1 MALVVRCRGER
12 NPAEQ
17 TSTTDIT
24 KAPKPQDAAALATVT
39 GGATGTF
46 NNDRM
51 TGNSGNNSFD
61 AGAGDDSVRGHEG
74 NDFILGG
81 DGTGQLFGDS
91 GNDTINGGAG
101 SDIIEGGSG
110 ADVLN
115 GDDAWG
121 AQGDDQ
127 FIWSPGGGNDT
138 INGVGGSDLLVLEDT
153 GLTLQQLLNA
163 INETS
168 TLQARIVG
176 SSIDLTGV
184 MGSIRIG
191 NETISFSQMERL
203 MIRS

>member
-1 MALVVRCRGER
+1 M
-12 NPAEQ
+12 
-17 TSTTDIT
+17 TDIT
-24 KAPKPQDAAALATVT
+24 KAPKPLDAAALATVT
-39 GGATGTF
+39 GGVTGTF
-46 NNDRM
+46 NNDRL

-61 AGAGDDSVRGHEG
+61 AGAGNDTVLAYGGNDTVRAGAGDDSVRGHEG
-74 NDFILGG
+74 NDSILGG
-81 DGTGQLFGDS
+81 DGTDQLFGDS

-138 INGVGGSDLLVLEDT
+138 INGGGGSDLLVLEDT